1 MAPVLGATGDPV
13 GVAVRQYVKPEMN
26 YRPYWIQGIPKWRLR
41 RAKTYDIGFIV
52 QLLQNTVAG
61 GNQSGF
67 GLTEGAAIAYGR
79 YIIRGILGRRPLL
92 ITFFSTRPIQPT
104 STHLECELISD
115 EFGEGQALLVN
126 PAILAEL
133 VDPATYETRFQT
145 RNFLGFPR
153 RLDSER

>member
-1 MAPVLGATGDPV
+1 M
-13 GVAVRQYVKPEMN
+13 
-26 YRPYWIQGIPKWRLR
+26 
-41 RAKTYDIGFIV
+41 
-52 QLLQNTVAG
+52 QLLQNTKAG
-61 GNQSGF
+61 GKQSGVR
-67 GLTEGAAIAYGR
+67 LTEGAAIAHGR

-92 ITFFSTRPIQPT
+92 LTFFSTPPIQPT

-126 PAILAEL
+126 PAVLAEL